1 MGRFTI
7 SYLQSIV
14 ALWQGGIMKKNIRP
28 ATPADAQAIA
38 AIYAHHVLTGTGTFE
53 IDPPDVVDIGARM
66 AKVAA
71 RGWPWLVSVG
81 GQGAIK
87 GYAYAGPF
95 RERAAYDGTVE
106 DSIYLAPDAVGKG
119 LGRALLEAL
128 IEACRGAGAKEML
141 AVIGDS
147 DNHASIGLHRAL
159 GFGDAGVLRGVGVKF
174 GRTLDVVILQKS
186 L

>member
-1 MGRFTI
+1 MTF
-7 SYLQSIV
+7 
-14 ALWQGGIMKKNIRP
+14 NIRQAIP
-28 ATPADAQAIA
+28 DDAPAIA

-53 IDPPDVVDIGARM
+53 IDPPDVADITARM

-71 RGWPWLVSVG
+71 RGWPWLVSVSKDG
-81 GQGAIK
+81 LIT

-106 DSIYLAPDAVGKG
+106 DSIYLAPQAQGRG
-119 LGRALLEAL
+119 LGRALLLAL
-128 IEACRGAGAKEML
+128 IDACRNAGAQEML

-147 DNHASIGLHRAL
+147 DNAASIGLHKAL
-159 GFGDAGVLRGVGVKF
+159 GFEDAGLLSNVGVKF
-174 GRTLDVVILQKS
+174 GRTLDVVILQLS